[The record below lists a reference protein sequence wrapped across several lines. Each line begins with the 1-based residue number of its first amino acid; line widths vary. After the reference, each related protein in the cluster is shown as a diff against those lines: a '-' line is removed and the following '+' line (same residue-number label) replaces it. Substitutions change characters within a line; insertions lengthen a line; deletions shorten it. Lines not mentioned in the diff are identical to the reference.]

1 MPPTMRTAEPAV
13 GHAALRDALESAS
26 RGDTGSLSAIVGLRP
41 ADQRDELLTLL
52 SIHDLH
58 LSSIDRLG
66 PVVRFQHHPAVSHLK
81 DRLESSLLSRLQTT
95 APPEAPA
102 SPADAVAAV
111 RRVATSA
118 LVPPIYEWIAE
129 RADVDRLWTFL
140 ELEGGPDG
148 GFDDLVAIA
157 QVGLSGEPKLEMAR
171 NYWDE
176 MGRGDPADVHTE
188 LHRTMSVAAGLGGV
202 PRDDLPLP
210 ALERLAL
217 GSVLATNRW
226 LQPELVGALGLL
238 ELQAGPRC
246 RKVSAG
252 LRRLG
257 APGGMLPF
265 YDEHAVTDPR
275 HGRGWL
281 DRVVAPLAASPRWA
295 AGMVRGA
302 RWRAETN
309 DRFFA
314 HMATQLGVEA

>member
-1 MPPTMRTAEPAV
+1 MSTVTQAV
-13 GHAALRDALESAS
+13 GHAVLSDALEDAS
-26 RGDTGSLSAIVGLRP
+26 RGDAMSLSAMGDLQP
-41 ADQRDELLTLL
+41 LDQRDELLTLL
-52 SIHDLH
+52 QIHDLH
-58 LSSIDRLG
+58 LAPIDRIG

-81 DRLESSLLSRLQTT
+81 GRLEAELLSGLQSTQTT
-95 APPEAPA
+95 EPMTA
-102 SPADAVAAV
+102 SEAVAAM
-111 RRVATSA
+111 RRLASAA

-129 RADVDRLWTFL
+129 RADIDRLWTYL
-140 ELEGGPDG
+140 AMEGGPDG
-148 GFDDLVAIA
+148 GFDDLVAIG
-157 QVGLSGEPKLEMAR
+157 QVGLSGEPKLEMAS

-176 MGRGDPADVHTE
+176 MGRGNLADVHTA
-188 LHRTMSVAAGLGGV
+188 LHRVMAAAGKMESI
-202 PRDDLPLP
+202 PREDLPVQ

-257 APGGMLPF
+257 APADMLPF

-275 HGRGWL
+275 HGKDWL
-281 DRVVAPLAASPRWA
+281 DRVVAPLAESPRWA
-295 AGMVRGA
+295 AGMLRGA
-302 RWRAETN
+302 QWRAETN

-314 HMATQLGVEA
+314 HMAAELGVDL